1 MRRALAFL
9 TPLGGAAT
17 PTPRT
22 LDWFP
27 AVGALVGI
35 AVGGIWWAAGRVWP
49 PIVVGAVAVVA
60 DAALTGCLHLDG
72 LADAAD
78 GLLPPIERQRRLEV
92 MRDPSVGAFG
102 AVTLVVVLVLR
113 FAAFAATPS
122 RALVIAGLWC
132 GSRTAMAVI
141 ARSLPYARP
150 GGGLATAFVD
160 ASAPTQA
167 PGASEGTR
175 RWTRTAAL
183 SAVLGLA
190 LALALTLIGCGPRGV
205 VVLGAGAVGA
215 AGVAWLAKRRIGG
228 FTGDVLG
235 AAAVIGETAGLLVL
249 AAR

>member
-9 TPLGGAAT
+9 TPLGGPAT

-35 AVGGIWWAAGRVWP
+35 AVGGIWWAAGKVWP

-60 DAALTGCLHLDG
+60 DAVLTGCLHLDG

-78 GLLPPIERQRRLEV
+78 GLLPPLERRRRLEV

-102 AVTLVVVLVLR
+102 AVTLLAVVVLR
-113 FAAFAATPS
+113 FAAFAATPP
-122 RALVIAGLWC
+122 RPLVIAGLWC
-132 GSRTAMAVI
+132 GSRTAMAII

-150 GGGLATAFVD
+150 DGGLASAFVD
-160 ASAPTQA
+160 TSAHTPAGEAT
-167 PGASEGTR
+167 S
-175 RWTRTAAL
+175 RWTRTAVL

-190 LALALTLIGCGPRGV
+190 VALALAVIGLGPRGAV
-205 VVLGAGAVGA
+205 AVAAGTVGP
-215 AGVAWLAKRRIGG
+215 AGVAGLAQRRIGG

-235 AAAVIGETAGLLVL
+235 AAAVVGETAGLLVL